1 LEKAVV
7 IGAGGHARSV
17 IDIIQQV
24 GQYEVVGVLDASYP
38 LRKRM
43 ELMEDIPIMGDDSLL
58 SELKNMNINNV
69 FVAIGDNQ
77 LRYKL
82 IAKVKAHQLKLI
94 QVISPYAI
102 ISPRAMIGAGT
113 CVMAGAAI
121 NVNSKIGLGVIINT
135 NASIDHDC
143 VIGDF
148 VHIAPGTAISGS
160 TRIGE
165 GTHIGTNSSIIDRLC
180 IGKWSYIG
188 AGAVVVSDLP
198 SRVMAY
204 GVPAKVVKN
213 MIEDKQMKKFIP
225 VAVPHF
231 AGNEK
236 KYVDDCMDTTWISSA
251 GKYVNQFEEKYA
263 EFMGMKQAISCS
275 NGTVALHVPLI
286 ALGLKPDDEVLVPSL
301 TYIATANAVRY
312 CGATPVFVDCLPDTW
327 NIDPED
333 IKRKIT
339 PRTKGIIPVH
349 LYGNPCDMEAIMLIA
364 KAHDLFVLEDAAE
377 CHGASFKGQKAGTFG
392 DVATF
397 SFFGNKIIT
406 TGEGGMIVTDN
417 EELAKQMR
425 ILKGQGQDPERRYWF
440 IEVGY
445 NYRMTNIE
453 AAIGLAQLEQ
463 IDLHISNRRKVAEW
477 YQEELK
483 DMGNYVR
490 FQKVTEGAESV
501 WWMFSVLLKEN
512 TRISRDTLMGK
523 LKDDGIETRPLFYPM
538 HQMPVYEDKD
548 AKCPISEN
556 VAANGLNLPTHALLS
571 REDVRFICDKIKS
584 YVM

>member
-1 LEKAVV
+1 
-7 IGAGGHARSV
+7 
-17 IDIIQQV
+17 
-24 GQYEVVGVLDASYP
+24 
-38 LRKRM
+38 
-43 ELMEDIPIMGDDSLL
+43 
-58 SELKNMNINNV
+58 
-69 FVAIGDNQ
+69 
-77 LRYKL
+77 
-82 IAKVKAHQLKLI
+82 
-94 QVISPYAI
+94 
-102 ISPRAMIGAGT
+102 
-113 CVMAGAAI
+113 
-121 NVNSKIGLGVIINT
+121 
-135 NASIDHDC
+135 
-143 VIGDF
+143 
-148 VHIAPGTAISGS
+148 
-160 TRIGE
+160 
-165 GTHIGTNSSIIDRLC
+165 
-180 IGKWSYIG
+180 
-188 AGAVVVSDLP
+188 
-198 SRVMAY
+198 
-204 GVPAKVVKN
+204 
-213 MIEDKQMKKFIP
+213 MKKFIP

-251 GKYVNQFEEKYA
+251 GKYVNRFEEKYA
-263 EFMGMKQAISCS
+263 EFMGMKQALSCS

-312 CGATPVFVDCLPDTW
+312 CGATPVFVDCLADTW

-339 PRTKGIIPVH
+339 PRTRGIIPVH
-349 LYGNPCDMEAIMLIA
+349 LYGNPCDMDAIMMIA
-364 KAHDLFVLEDAAE
+364 KTHNLFVLEDAAE
-377 CHGASFKGQKAGTFG
+377 CHGATFKGQKAGTFG

-463 IDLHISNRRKVAEW
+463 IDLHISNRRNVAEW

-483 DMGNYVR
+483 DMRNYFS

-501 WWMFSVLLKEN
+501 WWMYSILLKEN
-512 TRISRDTLMGK
+512 NRISRDALMDK

-548 AKCPISEN
+548 AKCPISEK

-571 REDVRFICDKIKS
+571 REDVTYICDKIKS